1 MKPYRFIMYLICGLL
16 FIACAKDEGMLLMQ
30 APAAENPAPEADAQ
44 TQEGLIQNSDGTWT
58 AVGRRVPLVGAG
70 RFVDNIFPD
79 LVEVLGAKEGLNNIT
94 DLNISNTA
102 DFSGVGLNIGGIEIV
117 SVKDMYRTYSAG
129 QQVGFVL
136 GNKANTVLKVDVL
149 KLFVITLYKD
159 NTKVGEYKL
168 GSSEGSTLNLELVK
182 LTSGGNNGIQA
193 VSIEANEEFDEV
205 AIGIV
210 TGATLSA
217 SDAAV
222 GIYYAFVGE
231 TPIEYITTEDGASI
245 KQNDNIFSNDWL
257 FVPGQTP
264 ENIITP
270 GENNGVAIPELLV
283 SYSRLTVNFGSMKIL
298 SGTELGFTYET
309 GSALDLGILNHL
321 EVTPY
326 DSSWEEIEQDK
337 LETNGVLGLNALS
350 GGEGAYSI
358 TATTDRTKGLQFF
371 RSGVGLNAGAM
382 TLKRVYKR
390 DPIVLDPTSYFTVEE
405 EVTVSKTSYRFMTP
419 LEGDDGQVALSVESG
434 QGTVTGNRV
443 TGLEHGQTTIVKVVY
458 SGNSGTFTMT
468 VTIHCEK
475 SEDADSG
482 IKYMTGENYRCCD
495 PAESDAGVALISGIN
510 NPENI
515 VDTDI
520 TNAATSYTVLDLVN
534 IRSALAAIE
543 TTNDIVPE
551 SGKAIRVGF
560 VLQVNSELLSL
571 SALNFFRVVLYNN
584 GQKVETYIPKS
595 NQSVSLG
602 LLAGSSQVTVSA
614 VTEKAFDHVEL
625 QTSGLLSLSLSSL
638 KIYYAYYESVDTDDD
653 FSQTGIR
660 DFCTEVM
667 TPASHGLWLDYDKS
681 DFSLRSLIS
690 VGSAMNDMTNMLD
703 GDMDGTYALIYK
715 TVSAASSTK
724 VSVHFDPIATRQ
736 WIGMKI
742 SDTESI
748 LSAGLLEAVKVNAYY
763 QGSLVGSTDN
773 DFSGLLDLDAISNS
787 DMSYVEVYPTSGS
800 LVDELE
806 LEMGG
811 LASVADGLKIYG
823 VYMRPDEDGDG
834 IPDCSED
841 EKAEND
847 PDSMTAEKNEY
858 HVCSGSDLAIGV
870 QGGEIG
876 TEYTMKITGIGGAAD
891 DEFPAELSER
901 REFVISTGE
910 ADDRLPVGQY
920 TLDILPVS
928 ATGEVTG
935 YPTGIKVYVH
945 PSETTWSGNS
955 SSDWTDWDNWV
966 EGAPWTCSNVV
977 IPGGRS
983 NYPVLKASD
992 NAVCRNIQFAP
1003 GGEVAGTQYLDY
1015 EKAWVNVAL
1024 PNGKY
1029 SMFSSPLKE
1038 TYTGDMFIS
1047 EYTGEVIPAD
1057 LDATED
1063 GSVDYGL
1070 CWLPLNGS
1078 TYLVDRFSP
1087 EVYQRAWNR
1096 AVQSSGMDGY
1106 YDVDLDSE
1114 YWTEPYNLVSDPYI
1128 AGHGILIRPYEEG
1141 KGSGESV
1148 FCLPKEYDEYEYY
1161 DLVSQTMTGRKDA
1174 VERTEKYAG
1183 RFIYEDASGNASFPM
1198 HVLLENERP
1207 SDTYL
1212 AGNPFMCHIDLE
1224 QFFYW
1229 NPAVCEVK
1237 FLVKDGDQYKYET
1250 VTKDNSSRKTVRP
1263 AEGFLVKVGGVYAET
1278 SRFRL
1283 YIHFTED
1290 MMVTAPQQ

>member
-1 MKPYRFIMYLICGLL
+1 MYLISGLL

-30 APAAENPAPEADAQ
+30 APASESPVPEADAQ
-44 TQEGLIQNSDGTWT
+44 TREGLVQNSDGTWT

-102 DFSGVGLNIGGIEIV
+102 DFSGVGVNLLVGNDIV
-117 SVKDMYRTYSAG
+117 SVKDMYRTYAAG

-136 GNKANTVLKVDVL
+136 GNKANTVLSVDVL
-149 KLFVITLYKD
+149 KFFVITLYKD
-159 NTKVGEYKL
+159 NVQVGEPYKL
-168 GSSEGSTLNLELVK
+168 GSADGTTLNLDLVK
-182 LTSGGNNGIQA
+182 LTSGGNNGIQT
-193 VSIEANEEFDEV
+193 VSIEAEEDFDEV
-205 AIGIV
+205 AIGIAS
-210 TGATLSA
+210 GASISA

-245 KQNDNIFSNDWL
+245 KEGLIDWTNGLLIDPEDILDPNDDEGVNIPATGIW
-257 FVPGQTP
+257 
-264 ENIITP
+264 
-270 GENNGVAIPELLV
+270 
-283 SYSRLTVNFGSMKIL
+283 YLTVDFGSKMKIK
-298 SGTELGFTYET
+298 SGTELGFTYT
-309 GSALDLGILNHL
+309 QGTALSLNLFNHI

-326 DSSWEEIEQDK
+326 DSNRNEIEQDK
-337 LETNGVLGLNALS
+337 LSTNGILGVSAL
-350 GGEGAYSI
+350 GGGSGAYSI
-358 TATTDRTKGLQFF
+358 TATTDRTRGLKFYY
-371 RSGVGLNAGAM
+371 SALDIDVGAM
-382 TLKRVYKR
+382 TIDRVYKR
-390 DPIVLDPTSYFTVEE
+390 DPIVLDPTSYFTAEE

-434 QGTVTGNRV
+434 PGTITGNRV
-443 TGLEHGQTTIVKVVY
+443 TGLEHGQTTVVKAVY
-458 SGNSGTFTMT
+458 SGKSGSFTT
-468 VTIHCEK
+468 DIHIYCEDEP
-475 SEDADSG
+475 STDTD
-482 IKYMTGENYRCCD
+482 IKYMTGKGYKLGE
-495 PAESDAGVALISGIN
+495 PAESNAGITLFSNIEN
-510 NPENI
+510 RDNI
-515 VDTDI
+515 VDEDR
-520 TNAATSYTVLDLVN
+520 TNAATYVRILSLIDFRTVM
-534 IRSALAAIE
+534 AAVE
-543 TTNDIVPE
+543 TADGHEIAPE
-551 SGKAIRVGF
+551 AGKRTKVGF

-571 SALNFFRVVLYNN
+571 SALDFFRIILYKD
-584 GQKVETYIPKS
+584 GQKVATEIPMS

-602 LLAGSSQVTVSA
+602 LLAGSSQITVST
-614 VTEKAFDHVEL
+614 VTDQAFDHVEL
-625 QTSGLLSLSLSSL
+625 QTSGVLGLALSSL
-638 KIYYAYYESVDTDDD
+638 RIYYAFYEPVENDDV
-653 FSQTGIR
+653 SAQTGIR

-667 TPASHGLWLDYDKS
+667 TPASHGLWIDYDKS
-681 DFSLRSLIS
+681 DFSLGGLAEI
-690 VGSAMNDMTNMLD
+690 GSAMSDMTNMLD

-858 HVCSGSDLAIGV
+858 HVCSGSNLVIGV

-891 DEFPAELSER
+891 NEFQAELSER
-901 REFVISTGE
+901 REFVITTGE
-910 ADDRLPVGQY
+910 GGQLPVGQY
-920 TLDILPVS
+920 TLDIAPES

-935 YPTGIKVYVH
+935 YPTDIKVYVH
-945 PSETTWSGNS
+945 PSQTTWSGGI
-955 SSDWTDWDNWV
+955 SSDWNDWDNWV

-983 NYPVLKASD
+983 HYPVLKASD

-1047 EYTGEVIPAD
+1047 EYEYTGKVIRAD
-1057 LDATED
+1057 LGAAEG
-1063 GSVDYGL
+1063 GSVDYSL

-1078 TYLVDRFSP
+1078 TYPVDRFSP
-1087 EVYQRAWNR
+1087 KVYQRAWNR

-1183 RFIYEDASGNASFPM
+1183 RFIYEDASGNASFPL

-1212 AGNPFMCHIDLE
+1212 AGNPFMCHISLKK
-1224 QFFYW
+1224 FFAS
-1229 NPAVCEVK
+1229 NPAVYEVK
-1237 FLVKDGDQYKYET
+1237 SLKKDGDRYWYET
-1250 VTKDNSSRKTVRP
+1250 VKKDDESDKKVGP

-1290 MMVTAPQQ
+1290 MMVTD

>member
-1 MKPYRFIMYLICGLL
+1 MYLISGLL

-30 APAAENPAPEADAQ
+30 APASESPAPEADAQ
-44 TQEGLIQNSDGTWT
+44 TREGLIQNSDGTWT

-70 RFVDNIFPD
+70 RFVDNIFPN

-102 DFSGVGLNIGGIEIV
+102 DFSGVGVNLLVGNDIV
-117 SVKDMYRTYSAG
+117 SVKDMYKTYAAG

-136 GNKANTVLKVDVL
+136 GNKANTVLSVDVL
-149 KLFVITLYKD
+149 KFFVITLYKD
-159 NTKVGEYKL
+159 NVQVGEPYKL
-168 GSSEGSTLNLELVK
+168 GSADGTTLNLDLVK
-182 LTSGGNNGIQA
+182 LTSGGNNGIQT
-193 VSIEANEEFDEV
+193 VSIKAEEDFDEV
-205 AIGIV
+205 AIGIAS
-210 TGATLSA
+210 GASISA

-231 TPIEYITTEDGASI
+231 TPIEYITTDDGASI
-245 KQNDNIFSNDWL
+245 KQNEGWSSDWL

-371 RSGVGLNAGAM
+371 RSGVGLNVGAM

-390 DPIVLDPTSYFTVEE
+390 DPIVLDPTSYFTAEE

-419 LEGDDGQVALSVESG
+419 LQGDDGQVVLSVESG
-434 QGTVTGNRV
+434 PGTVTGNRV
-443 TGLEHGQTTIVKVVY
+443 TGLEHGQTTVVKAVY
-458 SGNSGTFTMT
+458 SGNSGTFTTT

-482 IKYMTGENYRCCD
+482 ITYMTGENYRCCD

-534 IRSALAAIE
+534 IRSALATIE

-681 DFSLRSLIS
+681 DFSLGGLAEI
-690 VGSAMNDMTNMLD
+690 GSAMSDMTNMLD

-806 LEMGG
+806 LEMSG

-858 HVCSGSDLAIGV
+858 HVCSGSGSNLVIGV

-891 DEFPAELSER
+891 DEFPAKLSER
-901 REFVISTGE
+901 REFVITTGE
-910 ADDRLPVGQY
+910 DGRLHVGQY
-920 TLDILPVS
+920 TLDIAPKY

-935 YPTGIKVYVH
+935 YPTDIKVYVH
-945 PSETTWSGNS
+945 PSETTWSGEK
-955 SSDWTDWDNWV
+955 SSDWNDWGNWV

-983 NYPVLKASD
+983 HYPVLKASD
-992 NAVCRNIQFAP
+992 NAVCRYIQFTP

-1047 EYTGEVIPAD
+1047 EYEYTGKVIRAD
-1057 LDATED
+1057 LGAAEGD
-1063 GSVDYGL
+1063 SVDYSL

-1078 TYLVDRFSP
+1078 TYPVDRFSP
-1087 EVYQRAWNR
+1087 KVYQRAWNR
-1096 AVQSSGMDGY
+1096 AVQSSGMNGY

-1183 RFIYEDASGNASFPM
+1183 RFIYEDASGNASFPL

-1212 AGNPFMCHIDLE
+1212 AGNPFMCHISLKK
-1224 QFFYW
+1224 FFAS
-1229 NPAVCEVK
+1229 NPAVYEVK
-1237 FLVKDGDQYKYET
+1237 SLKKDGDRYWYET
-1250 VTKDNSSRKTVRP
+1250 VKKDDESDKKVGP